1 MIRPPVNFSL
11 PEIFPVFP
19 SFQKS
24 VFLPFRLSRLFLHYV
39 SSENQ
44 DSWGVEGREKDS
56 FRGLESGLN
65 LIGLIEINWL
75 ISLRSLYR
83 MVMVGTKWEESARV
97 EMLFS

>member
-19 SFQKS
+19 SFPKS
-24 VFLPFRLSRLFLHYV
+24 VFLPFRLSRLFLYYV

-44 DSWGVEGREKDS
+44 ESWGVEGREKDS

-65 LIGLIEINWL
+65 LIGLIEI
-75 ISLRSLYR
+75 I
-83 MVMVGTKWEESARV
+83 G
-97 EMLFS
+97 